1 MTSTWSPSSYQ
12 LQFNFKLRKAP
23 TPLLFARTRISSFDH
38 GRRVLR
44 VRCVAQDGAK
54 SEVGSQSEEGR
65 ANNSWSGSSNSSAA
79 MDDWFGNANSE
90 QTGDSQHKG
99 IRGLLGVGLASF
111 FLVAGITFAGMSI
124 GKRNSSRPKQEVVP
138 LLEQQEML
146 STQEE
151 EIYRQ
156 GEIKNDGESDVLGER
171 NLQNDDYQESKIGM
185 DSDLASSLDSTEN
198 VSQKTPVDYPELES
212 LSEREE
218 PTGNASI
225 RGNLQSDTTVNDVNS
240 PDTISTSSEFP
251 QPDIRAGG
259 DVTSSFIDSESTLV
273 ESEREVDVEVVVL
286 INSDTDVE
294 NLGVPD
300 TVEQRGMF
308 AETLEDALDAEVE
321 PSSSSYFSA
330 STDSQGPNG
339 SANSKLDTT
348 LETENVPKVDI
359 GVAASISQKE
369 DAEIDSPLQFS
380 SDSNS
385 TPVGINDLQQDE
397 PSVVASSVAQ
407 SSSDKQHAADDSKIS
422 GSGSVLESESPI
434 DVSTRGIPAPILLSA
449 ALQVPPGKILVPAV
463 TDQAQG
469 QALSA
474 LQVLK
479 VIDSA
484 GQPGQLCSRRE
495 YARWLVSASSAL
507 SRNSISKVYPAMY
520 IENFTELAFD
530 DVTPVDPDFTS
541 IQGLAEAGLISSKLS
556 KRDMLS
562 SPDEDIGSFYF
573 HPDSPLSRQD
583 LVTWKMALE
592 KRRLPEADRKT
603 LQQLSGFIDVD
614 KIDPDAWPALVAD
627 LSAGEQ
633 GIVPLAFGYTR
644 LFQPDKPVTKGQA
657 AIALATGEAADIVSE
672 ELARIEA
679 ESIADKAVAAHNAL
693 VAEVEKD
700 INASFEKELSMER
713 EKIDVVQK
721 MAEEASKE
729 VERLRKER
737 EEQNLA
743 LMKERAAIESE
754 MEVLSKLRRELEE
767 QLQSLLSNKVEISYE
782 KERIEKLRKETEE
795 ENQAIARLQYELEV
809 ERKALSMARAWA
821 EEEAKRVQEHAKALE
836 EARLRWERQGIKV
849 VVGEDLREEELP
861 ENTWAN
867 VGKQLSIEETVDRAE
882 NLTDKLKVMADQV
895 VGKSKEI
902 INKLIEKIKLLISAM
917 KQWISDAGKRTIE
930 FRHVAIAKV
939 GGSLQELQQHAA
951 DLGSIAKEQAER
963 VVKRVSGN

>member
-156 GEIKNDGESDVLGER
+156 GEIKNDGESDVLDER

-218 PTGNASI
+218 PT
-225 RGNLQSDTTVNDVNS
+225 
-240 PDTISTSSEFP
+240 
-251 QPDIRAGG
+251 DIRAGG

-463 TDQAQG
+463 TDQTQG

-520 IENFTELAFD
+520 IENVTELAFD

-767 QLQSLLSNKVEISYE
+767 QLQGLLSNKVEISYE

>member
-156 GEIKNDGESDVLGER
+156 GEIKNDGESDVLDER
-171 NLQNDDYQESKIGM
+171 NLQNDDYHESKIGM

-218 PTGNASI
+218 PT
-225 RGNLQSDTTVNDVNS
+225 
-240 PDTISTSSEFP
+240 
-251 QPDIRAGG
+251 DIRAGG

-422 GSGSVLESESPI
+422 GSGSVLDSESPI

-463 TDQAQG
+463 TDQTQG

-520 IENFTELAFD
+520 IENVTELAFD

-592 KRRLPEADRKT
+592 KRQLPEADRKT

-767 QLQSLLSNKVEISYE
+767 QLQGLLSNKVEISYE

>member
-156 GEIKNDGESDVLGER
+156 GEIKNDGESDVLDER
-171 NLQNDDYQESKIGM
+171 NLQNDDYHESKIGM

-218 PTGNASI
+218 PT
-225 RGNLQSDTTVNDVNS
+225 
-240 PDTISTSSEFP
+240 
-251 QPDIRAGG
+251 DIRAGG

-463 TDQAQG
+463 TDQTQG

-520 IENFTELAFD
+520 IENVTELAFD

-767 QLQSLLSNKVEISYE
+767 QLQGLLSNKVEISYE

>member
-156 GEIKNDGESDVLGER
+156 GEIKNDGESDVLDER

-218 PTGNASI
+218 PT
-225 RGNLQSDTTVNDVNS
+225 
-240 PDTISTSSEFP
+240 
-251 QPDIRAGG
+251 DIRAGG

-434 DVSTRGIPAPILLSA
+434 DVSARGIPAPILLSA

-463 TDQAQG
+463 TDQTQG

-520 IENFTELAFD
+520 IENVTELAFD

-767 QLQSLLSNKVEISYE
+767 QLQGLLSNKVEISYE

>member
-156 GEIKNDGESDVLGER
+156 GEIKNDGESDVLDER

-218 PTGNASI
+218 PT
-225 RGNLQSDTTVNDVNS
+225 
-240 PDTISTSSEFP
+240 
-251 QPDIRAGG
+251 DIRAGG

-463 TDQAQG
+463 TDQTQG

>member
-65 ANNSWSGSSNSSAA
+65 ANNSWSGSSKSSAA

-156 GEIKNDGESDVLGER
+156 GEIKNDGESDVLDER
-171 NLQNDDYQESKIGM
+171 NLQNDDYHESKIGM

-218 PTGNASI
+218 PT
-225 RGNLQSDTTVNDVNS
+225 
-240 PDTISTSSEFP
+240 
-251 QPDIRAGG
+251 DIRAGG

-434 DVSTRGIPAPILLSA
+434 DVSARGIPAPILLSA

-463 TDQAQG
+463 TDQTQG

-520 IENFTELAFD
+520 IENVTELAFD

-939 GGSLQELQQHAA
+939 GGSLQEIQQHAA